1 MKKHI
6 SNHLRMAT
14 IVMGITLATSA
25 MAREDHKDSKA
36 NDLLC
41 VTLNDV
47 DNVDALAILQVEK
60 NGLAHGV
67 VCYLDLDSVD
77 DAIDNCN
84 LVTGQALKSHDGS
97 PRYLDISLIG
107 SGLDAKVLNA
117 DLTQTNAHINFAQ
130 GEAVGYGVA
139 ATKTSASW
147 GVPMQ
152 GNLAH
157 GDAQQSACRVF
168 KTPGAPQASSGLHI
182 FALGTNRTI
191 APGPSA
197 QLFGNIKPVMTRQR
211 TVSFP

>member
-1 MKKHI
+1 
-6 SNHLRMAT
+6 
-14 IVMGITLATSA
+14 MGITLATSA
-25 MAREDHKDSKA
+25 MASEDHKDSKA

-47 DNVDALAILQVEK
+47 DKVDALAILQVEK

-139 ATKTSASW
+139 ATLTAPAAALRYLNW
-147 GVPMQ
+147 
-152 GNLAH
+152 AH

-168 KTPGAPQASSGLHI
+168 KTPGAPQASLRI
-182 FALGTNRTI
+182 RPATTLRTFS
-191 APGPSA
+191 PSA
-197 QLFGNIKPVMTRQR
+197 TAITPWKGATIVRP
-211 TVSFP
+211 